1 LVNQVNSVVAV
12 AHGANVRILFEGF
25 YHFAQLGGCPPVV
38 AIQESDDLALSLRDS
53 GVKCRRL
60 AAVGFPNQAQAWLE
74 LPYDLGSP
82 IGRAVVHDQDLHLAG
97 GKVLLQYTKYPALD
111 KALVVVRINQD

>member
-1 LVNQVNSVVAV
+1 SSCVVQRQSACTLRHHALKFLVNQVNSVVAM

-74 LPYDLGSP
+74 LPYDLG
-82 IGRAVVHDQDLHLAG
+82 
-97 GKVLLQYTKYPALD
+97 
-111 KALVVVRINQD
+111 